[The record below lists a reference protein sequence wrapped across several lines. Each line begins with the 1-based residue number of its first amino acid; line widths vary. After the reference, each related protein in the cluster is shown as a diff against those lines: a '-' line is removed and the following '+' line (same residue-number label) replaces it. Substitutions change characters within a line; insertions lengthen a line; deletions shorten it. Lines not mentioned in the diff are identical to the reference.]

1 MILIM
6 VVRLA
11 GASILTT
18 YLTVPRSW
26 TLLTMASG
34 RSKTRPDNSSQAAL
48 ASSASQTY
56 VISLLVAKG
65 IPETVVRL
73 LTYLQIPYA
82 VTKSEIEHFLGKN
95 ASMIAHN
102 EQGCSIHIIME
113 RPTSKTMDCYVEL
126 MTHDAAVDAFQK
138 HENLVM
144 SGKHPRVG
152 TRHVDVLISSQDE
165 LLKAIFPRARGLVW
179 ESGVPHK
186 TENHDPYSAGFQG
199 FFTREEMIGMYRH
212 AETPQRVSTG
222 STRNLKIDFC

>member
-1 MILIM
+1 
-6 VVRLA
+6 
-11 GASILTT
+11 
-18 YLTVPRSW
+18 
-26 TLLTMASG
+26 MASG
-34 RSKTRPDNSSQAAL
+34 RSKTRPDDSNQAASV
-48 ASSASQTY
+48 SSALRTY
-56 VISLLVAKG
+56 ATPASVAEESFAYAVSLL
-65 IPETVVRL
+65 TC
-73 LTYLQIPYA
+73 LQIPYA

-126 MTHDAAVDAFQK
+126 LTHEAAVDAFQK

-152 TRHVDVLISSQDE
+152 TRHVDVLVSSQDE

-179 ESGVPHK
+179 ENGVPRK
-186 TENHDPYSAGFQG
+186 IENHDPYSAGFQG

-212 AETPQRVSTG
+212 AETPQRVR
-222 STRNLKIDFC
+222 TRSIKDSNCSCC